1 MSASALRAA
10 AQIIPLRPA
19 EAEREPSRFGEPVV
33 IRNSLGLLYPGNAG
47 IAVLMLGAVGYE
59 EMCLRTT
66 WRALA
71 EGLSKAGIA
80 NLRFDWPGQ
89 GDAPE
94 AEDVEGL
101 ADWFETIRAAAERL
115 RRESGCSRLVLVGQG
130 LGGMLALHAAQAAQ
144 PLAGTVLMA
153 PVANGKRYQRE
164 LSVWSRMVCDRIG
177 IGVDPD
183 DDTACAVAGIRIAP
197 GRLHAIA
204 GLKADAVT
212 TAPSDEVLLVAR
224 PGHGADDAVEAA
236 LAGLGCRVTR
246 QPYEGYE
253 VLTTDPTA
261 ARPPRGTLAAIV
273 RWVAERDAAPSSPG
287 HRQVAS
293 LARPPFGEEV
303 LRGEGF
309 VERPFRFGPDGRLL
323 GILCEPAGGVAEGDP
338 VLFVNAGRDYH
349 IGWARVTVNQAR
361 AFARRGVASLRF
373 DCSGIGDSP
382 AASDGPE
389 EILYSQAQIEDV
401 SLAIDALTARGFAP
415 PVVVGRCS
423 GAYAAFNAAVAD
435 ARVRRLVMVN
445 NERFV
450 WDPDESVEDA
460 IRYAHRSVGDFG
472 ATLRRKGGLRRL
484 FTGQL
489 RVGPAARY
497 ILFRWHKQV
506 SVALAPFLGRLT
518 KHGRLHRECHRR
530 MAVLAGRSAE
540 ISLVYAE
547 GDVGMGEFR
556 TYFGAR
562 GERLAS
568 YPEASLTMIPDADH
582 NFTHRAAAD
591 RLLAVLTRLVAP

>member
-1 MSASALRAA
+1 MRQSSVALST
-10 AQIIPLRPA
+10 AQIVPLRPV
-19 EAEREPSRFGEPVV
+19 EAEREPSRLGEPVI
-33 IRNSLGLLYPGNAG
+33 IRNSLGLLYPGGGAV
-47 IAVLMLGAVGYE
+47 AVLMLGAVGYE

-66 WRALA
+66 WQALS
-71 EGLSKAGIA
+71 EKLSQAGIA
-80 NLRFDWPGQ
+80 SLRFDYPGQ

-94 AEDVEGL
+94 PDDAEGL
-101 ADWFETIRAAAERL
+101 SDWFETIRAAAEML
-115 RRESGCSRLVLVGQG
+115 RRASGCSQLVLVGQG
-130 LGGMLALHAAQAAQ
+130 LGGMLALHAAPALQ

-177 IGVDPD
+177 IGIDPD
-183 DDTACAVAGIRIAP
+183 DDTGCAVAGMRIAP

-204 GLKADAVT
+204 GLTVNTIEA
-212 TAPSDEVLLVAR
+212 APSPDALLVVR
-224 PGHGADDAVEAA
+224 PGHAADATVAETLSA
-236 LAGLGCRVTR
+236 LGCAVAE

-261 ARPPRGTLAAIV
+261 ARPPQQTLAGIV
-273 RWVAERDAAPSSPG
+273 QWIGERAAVTPANDAGVVVPMPG
-287 HRQVAS
+287 
-293 LARPPFGEEV
+293 PIFGHDV
-303 LRGEGF
+303 LRGDGYA
-309 VERPFRFGPDGRLL
+309 ERPFRFGPGGRLL
-323 GILCEPAGGVAEGDP
+323 GILCEPLGEADSEP

-361 AFARRGVASLRF
+361 AFARRGVVSLRF

-382 AASDGPE
+382 AASDGPD
-389 EILYSQAQIEDV
+389 EILYSQAQIDDV
-401 SLAIDALTARGFAP
+401 SFAIDALEARGFAS
-415 PVVVGRCS
+415 PVLVGRCS
-423 GAYAAFNAAVAD
+423 GAYAAFNAAVVD
-435 ARVRRLVMVN
+435 RRVRRLVMVN

-450 WDPDESVEDA
+450 WDAAESVEDA

-472 ATLRRKGGLRRL
+472 ATLRRKGGMRRL
-484 FTGQL
+484 LTGQL

-497 ILFRWHKQV
+497 ILFRWHKQL

-530 MAVLAGRSAE
+530 MRVLAGRDVE
-540 ISLVYAE
+540 VSLVYAE

-562 GERLAS
+562 GERLSA
-568 YPEASLTMIPDADH
+568 YPEAALTMIPDADH
-582 NFTHRAAAD
+582 NFTHRAAAE
-591 RLLAVLTRLVAP
+591 RLLAVLMRLVAP